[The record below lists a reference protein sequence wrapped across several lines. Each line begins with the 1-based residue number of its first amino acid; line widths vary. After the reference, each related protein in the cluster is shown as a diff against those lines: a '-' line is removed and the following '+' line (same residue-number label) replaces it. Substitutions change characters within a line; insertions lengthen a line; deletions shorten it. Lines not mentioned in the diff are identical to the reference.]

1 MPSASEWLGPEPAAQ
16 WLDPRYMSPPD
27 LRAELLA
34 TRRELAAVRRALLD
48 QQAAR
53 RRPVHSC
60 DTARALAVVLQHSTA
75 SAMEELRAERDRL
88 ARDLASSETRRRTAE
103 RKYSSMRW
111 NVLQIVQRAQLG
123 EEIPDDTLDLILEE
137 TADSE
142 DDRRWEAGDW
152 VE

>member
-1 MPSASEWLGPEPAAQ
+1 
-16 WLDPRYMSPPD
+16 MSPPPPPD
-27 LRAELLA
+27 LHAQLLA

-48 QQAAR
+48 RQAAR

-103 RKYSSMRW
+103 RKYSSMRY
-111 NVLQIVQRAQLG
+111 NVWQLAQRALLG
-123 EEIPDDTLDLILEE
+123 EEIPDETLDLICAE

-142 DDRRWEAGDW
+142 DDRRWEEGEW
-152 VE
+152 RQ

>member
-1 MPSASEWLGPEPAAQ
+1 MARPA
-16 WLDPRYMSPPD
+16 YMSPPD

-48 QQAAR
+48 RQAAR

-75 SAMEELRAERDRL
+75 AALEEFRAERDRL
-88 ARDLASSETRRRTAE
+88 ARDLASSEARRRTAE

-111 NVLQIVQRAQLG
+111 NVMQIVQRAVG
-123 EEIPDDTLDLILEE
+123 GRDTGRNSRF
-137 TADSE
+137 DSRG
-142 DDRRWEAGDW
+142 DRGF
-152 VE
+152 